1 MKLVHLLVLVAFFA
15 TCQGFVGNL
24 GLMMRREMPST
35 SKELVTF
42 HYSMVHKAI
51 LYFQESVDF
60 LVHQV
65 VVHETHEFFAQRE
78 ALKRKG

>member
-1 MKLVHLLVLVAFFA
+1 
-15 TCQGFVGNL
+15 
-24 GLMMRREMPST
+24 MMRSERSST

-42 HYSMVHKAI
+42 HYTMVHKAI

-60 LVHQV
+60 IVHQI